1 MNKSFFSV
9 FSKKNVSRC
18 HSYFV
23 EKCFIDEIKHE
34 KMEMNVQ
41 KWVRLARGIGKGLL
55 NGEGKQ
61 MDDEVSEWANESD
74 RGKRILDDLKDLD
87 FYVEKEAKKRE
98 IEKRYSWEEFMTWR
112 RRYERRRKLLVVRC
126 VAAVA
131 ILFFVSICVW
141 FANKGEEK
149 SQFMFPSEIKPGSL
163 RASLILNDG
172 QEIILDKRLS
182 LMESDSSVVLN
193 NEKGELS
200 YRNVREKSGESSIN
214 TLRVPCGGEYQL
226 MLADG
231 TRVRVNSESELVFP
245 TCFNSDRRE
254 VFLKGE
260 AYFQVAP
267 DSDKPFYVRVN
278 DYVVKVT
285 GTSFN
290 VTSYTDDPC
299 TMTTLAEGKVSVYGN
314 DSTWNCDLT
323 PGHMLKFDKGTA
335 LVTSEECDPRIYTSW
350 IDGEFKF
357 RDMRLEDIMKKLNR
371 WYDFEVAYEEEE
383 LKDLRFSGAA
393 EKYNPVEFLLKM
405 IEEVTKVHFD
415 IEGKRIMVKNN

>member
-1 MNKSFFSV
+1 M
-9 FSKKNVSRC
+9 
-18 HSYFV
+18 
-23 EKCFIDEIKHE
+23 
-34 KMEMNVQ
+34 Q

-61 MDDEVSEWANESD
+61 MDDEVSEWAKESD
-74 RGKRILDDLKDLD
+74 RGKRILDELKDLD

-98 IEKRYSWEEFMTWR
+98 IEKCYSWEEFMTWR

-131 ILFFVSICVW
+131 ILFLVSTCVW
-141 FANKGEEK
+141 FVNRGGEE

-172 QEIILDKRLS
+172 QEIMLDKRLS
-182 LMESDSSVVLN
+182 LMESDSSVVLS

-200 YRNVREKSGESSIN
+200 YRNVRERAGESSVN

-278 DYVVKVT
+278 DYIVKVT

-299 TMTTLAEGKVSVYGN
+299 TMTTLVEGKVSVYGN

-335 LVTSEECDPRIYTSW
+335 RVTSEECDPRIYTSW

-357 RDMRLEDIMKKLNR
+357 RDMRLEDIMKRLNR

-405 IEEVTKVHFD
+405 IEEVTKVRFD

>member
-1 MNKSFFSV
+1 M
-9 FSKKNVSRC
+9 
-18 HSYFV
+18 
-23 EKCFIDEIKHE
+23 
-34 KMEMNVQ
+34 Q

-61 MDDEVSEWANESD
+61 MDDEVSEWAKESD
-74 RGKRILDDLKDLD
+74 RGKRILDELKDLD

-98 IEKRYSWEEFMTWR
+98 IEKCYSWEEFMTWR

-131 ILFFVSICVW
+131 ILFLVSTCVW
-141 FANKGEEK
+141 FVNRGGEE

-172 QEIILDKRLS
+172 QEIMLDKRLS
-182 LMESDSSVVLN
+182 LMESDSSVVLS

-200 YRNVREKSGESSIN
+200 YRNVRERSGESSIN

-278 DYVVKVT
+278 DYIVKVT

-299 TMTTLAEGKVSVYGN
+299 TMTTLVEGKVSVYGN

-335 LVTSEECDPRIYTSW
+335 RVTSEECDPRIYTSW

-405 IEEVTKVHFD
+405 IEEVTKVRFD

>member
-1 MNKSFFSV
+1 M
-9 FSKKNVSRC
+9 
-18 HSYFV
+18 
-23 EKCFIDEIKHE
+23 
-34 KMEMNVQ
+34 Q

-61 MDDEVSEWANESD
+61 MDDEVSEWAKESD
-74 RGKRILDDLKDLD
+74 RGKRILDELKDLD

-98 IEKRYSWEEFMTWR
+98 IEKCYSWEEFMTWR

-131 ILFFVSICVW
+131 ILFLVSTCVW
-141 FANKGEEK
+141 FVNRGGEE

-172 QEIILDKRLS
+172 QEIMLDKRLS
-182 LMESDSSVVLN
+182 LMESDSSVVLS

-200 YRNVREKSGESSIN
+200 YRNVRERAGESSVN

-278 DYVVKVT
+278 DYIVKVT

-299 TMTTLAEGKVSVYGN
+299 TMTTLVEGKVSVYGN

-335 LVTSEECDPRIYTSW
+335 RVTSEECDPRIYTSW

-383 LKDLRFSGAA
+383 LKDLRLSGAA

-405 IEEVTKVHFD
+405 IEEVTKVRFD

>member
-1 MNKSFFSV
+1 M
-9 FSKKNVSRC
+9 
-18 HSYFV
+18 
-23 EKCFIDEIKHE
+23 
-34 KMEMNVQ
+34 Q

-61 MDDEVSEWANESD
+61 MDDEVSEWAKESD
-74 RGKRILDDLKDLD
+74 RGKRILDELKDLD

-98 IEKRYSWEEFMTWR
+98 IEKCYSWEEFMTWR
-112 RRYERRRKLLVVRC
+112 RRYERRLKLLVVRC

-131 ILFFVSICVW
+131 ILFLVSTCVW
-141 FANKGEEK
+141 FVNRGGEE

-172 QEIILDKRLS
+172 QEIMLDKRLS
-182 LMESDSSVVLN
+182 LMESDSSVVLS

-200 YRNVREKSGESSIN
+200 YRNVRERAGESSVN

-278 DYVVKVT
+278 DYIVKVT

-299 TMTTLAEGKVSVYGN
+299 TMTTLVEGKVSVYGN

-335 LVTSEECDPRIYTSW
+335 RVTSEECDPRIYTSW

-405 IEEVTKVHFD
+405 IEEVTKVRFD

>member
-1 MNKSFFSV
+1 MGSFSP
-9 FSKKNVSRC
+9 
-18 HSYFV
+18 
-23 EKCFIDEIKHE
+23 
-34 KMEMNVQ
+34 
-41 KWVRLARGIGKGLL
+41 GIGKGLL

-61 MDDEVSEWANESD
+61 MDDEVSEWAKESD
-74 RGKRILDDLKDLD
+74 RGKRILDELKDLD

-98 IEKRYSWEEFMTWR
+98 IEKCYSWEEFMTWR

-131 ILFFVSICVW
+131 ILFLVSTCVW
-141 FANKGEEK
+141 FVNRGGEE

-172 QEIILDKRLS
+172 QEIMLDKRLS
-182 LMESDSSVVLN
+182 LMESDSSVVLS

-200 YRNVREKSGESSIN
+200 YRNVRERAGESSVN

-278 DYVVKVT
+278 DYIVKVT

-299 TMTTLAEGKVSVYGN
+299 TMTTLVEGKVSVYGN

-335 LVTSEECDPRIYTSW
+335 RVTSEECDPRIYTSW

-357 RDMRLEDIMKKLNR
+357 RDMRLENIMKKLNR

-405 IEEVTKVHFD
+405 IEEVTKVRFD

>member
-1 MNKSFFSV
+1 M
-9 FSKKNVSRC
+9 
-18 HSYFV
+18 
-23 EKCFIDEIKHE
+23 
-34 KMEMNVQ
+34 Q

-61 MDDEVSEWANESD
+61 MDDEVSEWAKESE
-74 RGKRILDDLKDLD
+74 RGKRILDELKDLD

-98 IEKRYSWEEFMTWR
+98 IEKCYSWEEFMTWR

-131 ILFFVSICVW
+131 ILFLVSTCVW
-141 FANKGEEK
+141 FVNRGGEE

-172 QEIILDKRLS
+172 QEIMLDKRLS
-182 LMESDSSVVLN
+182 LMESDSSVVLS

-200 YRNVREKSGESSIN
+200 YRNVRERAGESSVN

-278 DYVVKVT
+278 DYIVKVT

-299 TMTTLAEGKVSVYGN
+299 TMTTLVEGKVSVYGN

-335 LVTSEECDPRIYTSW
+335 RVTSEECDPRIYTSW

-405 IEEVTKVHFD
+405 IEEVTKVRFD

>member
-1 MNKSFFSV
+1 M
-9 FSKKNVSRC
+9 
-18 HSYFV
+18 
-23 EKCFIDEIKHE
+23 
-34 KMEMNVQ
+34 Q

-61 MDDEVSEWANESD
+61 MDDEVSEWAKESD
-74 RGKRILDDLKDLD
+74 RGKRILDELKDLD

-98 IEKRYSWEEFMTWR
+98 IEKCYSWEEFMTWR

-131 ILFFVSICVW
+131 ILFLVSTCVW
-141 FANKGEEK
+141 FVNRGGEE

-172 QEIILDKRLS
+172 QEIMLDKRLS
-182 LMESDSSVVLN
+182 LMESDSSVVLS

-200 YRNVREKSGESSIN
+200 YRNVRERAGESSVN

-278 DYVVKVT
+278 DYIVKVT

-299 TMTTLAEGKVSVYGN
+299 TMTTLVEGKVSVYGN

-335 LVTSEECDPRIYTSW
+335 RVTSEECDPRIYTSW

-357 RDMRLEDIMKKLNR
+357 RDMRLENIMKKLNR

-405 IEEVTKVHFD
+405 IEEVTKVRFD

>member
-1 MNKSFFSV
+1 M
-9 FSKKNVSRC
+9 
-18 HSYFV
+18 
-23 EKCFIDEIKHE
+23 EHE

-61 MDDEVSEWANESD
+61 MDDEVSEWAKESD
-74 RGKRILDDLKDLD
+74 RGKRILDELKDLD

-98 IEKRYSWEEFMTWR
+98 IEKCYSWEEFMTWR

-131 ILFFVSICVW
+131 ILFLVSTCVW
-141 FANKGEEK
+141 FVNRGGEE

-172 QEIILDKRLS
+172 QEIMLDKRLS
-182 LMESDSSVVLN
+182 LMESDSSVVLS

-200 YRNVREKSGESSIN
+200 YRNVRERAGESSVN

-278 DYVVKVT
+278 DYIVKVT

-299 TMTTLAEGKVSVYGN
+299 TMTTLVEGKVSVYGN

-335 LVTSEECDPRIYTSW
+335 RVTSEECDPRIYTSW

-405 IEEVTKVHFD
+405 IEEVTKVRFD

>member
-1 MNKSFFSV
+1 M
-9 FSKKNVSRC
+9 
-18 HSYFV
+18 
-23 EKCFIDEIKHE
+23 
-34 KMEMNVQ
+34 Q

-61 MDDEVSEWANESD
+61 MDDEVSEWAKESD
-74 RGKRILDDLKDLD
+74 RGKRILDELKDLD

-98 IEKRYSWEEFMTWR
+98 IEKCYSWEEFMTWR

-126 VAAVA
+126 VAAVV
-131 ILFFVSICVW
+131 ILFLVSTCVW
-141 FANKGEEK
+141 FVNRGGEE

-172 QEIILDKRLS
+172 QEIMLDKRLS
-182 LMESDSSVVLN
+182 LMESDSSVVLS

-200 YRNVREKSGESSIN
+200 YRNVRERAGESSVN

-278 DYVVKVT
+278 DYIVKVT

-299 TMTTLAEGKVSVYGN
+299 TMTTLVEGKVSVYGN

-335 LVTSEECDPRIYTSW
+335 RVTSEERDPRIYTSW

-405 IEEVTKVHFD
+405 IEEVTKVRFD

>member
-1 MNKSFFSV
+1 
-9 FSKKNVSRC
+9 
-18 HSYFV
+18 
-23 EKCFIDEIKHE
+23 
-34 KMEMNVQ
+34 MEMNVQ

-61 MDDEVSEWANESD
+61 MDDEVSEWAKESD
-74 RGKRILDDLKDLD
+74 RGKRILDELKDLD

-98 IEKRYSWEEFMTWR
+98 IEKCYSWEEFMTWR

-131 ILFFVSICVW
+131 ILFLVSTCVW
-141 FANKGEEK
+141 FVNRGGEE

-172 QEIILDKRLS
+172 QEIMLDKRLS
-182 LMESDSSVVLN
+182 LMESDSSVVLS

-200 YRNVREKSGESSIN
+200 YRNVRERVGESSVN

-278 DYVVKVT
+278 DYIVKVT

-299 TMTTLAEGKVSVYGN
+299 TMTTLVEGKVSVYGN

-335 LVTSEECDPRIYTSW
+335 RVTSEECDPRIYTSW

-405 IEEVTKVHFD
+405 IEEVTKVRFD

>member
-1 MNKSFFSV
+1 M
-9 FSKKNVSRC
+9 
-18 HSYFV
+18 
-23 EKCFIDEIKHE
+23 
-34 KMEMNVQ
+34 Q

-61 MDDEVSEWANESD
+61 MDDEVSEWAKESD
-74 RGKRILDDLKDLD
+74 RGKRILDELKDLD

-98 IEKRYSWEEFMTWR
+98 IEKCYSWEEFMTWR

-131 ILFFVSICVW
+131 ILFLVSTCVW
-141 FANKGEEK
+141 FVNRGGEE

-172 QEIILDKRLS
+172 QEIMLDKRLS
-182 LMESDSSVVLN
+182 LMESDSSVVLS

-200 YRNVREKSGESSIN
+200 YRNVRERAGESSVN

-278 DYVVKVT
+278 DYIVKVT

-299 TMTTLAEGKVSVYGN
+299 TMTTLVEGKVSVYGN

-335 LVTSEECDPRIYTSW
+335 RVTSEECDPRIYTSW

-371 WYDFEVAYEEEE
+371 WYDFEVAYEEE
-383 LKDLRFSGAA
+383 DLRFSGAA

-405 IEEVTKVHFD
+405 IEEVTKVRFD

>member
-1 MNKSFFSV
+1 MLFRS
-9 FSKKNVSRC
+9 
-18 HSYFV
+18 
-23 EKCFIDEIKHE
+23 
-34 KMEMNVQ
+34 
-41 KWVRLARGIGKGLL
+41 GLL

-61 MDDEVSEWANESD
+61 MDDEVSEWAKESD
-74 RGKRILDDLKDLD
+74 RGKRILDELKDLD

-98 IEKRYSWEEFMTWR
+98 IEKCYSWEEFMTWR

-131 ILFFVSICVW
+131 ILFLVSTCVW
-141 FANKGEEK
+141 FVNRGGEE

-172 QEIILDKRLS
+172 QEIMLDKRLS
-182 LMESDSSVVLN
+182 LMESDSSVVLS

-200 YRNVREKSGESSIN
+200 YRNVRERAGESSVN

-278 DYVVKVT
+278 DYIVKVT

-299 TMTTLAEGKVSVYGN
+299 TMTTLVEGKVSVYGN

-335 LVTSEECDPRIYTSW
+335 RVTSEECDPRIYTSW

-405 IEEVTKVHFD
+405 IEEVTKVRFD

>member
-1 MNKSFFSV
+1 M
-9 FSKKNVSRC
+9 
-18 HSYFV
+18 
-23 EKCFIDEIKHE
+23 
-34 KMEMNVQ
+34 Q

-61 MDDEVSEWANESD
+61 MDDEVSEWAKESD
-74 RGKRILDDLKDLD
+74 RGKRILDELKDLD

-98 IEKRYSWEEFMTWR
+98 IEKCYSWEEFMTWR

-131 ILFFVSICVW
+131 ILFLVSTCVW
-141 FANKGEEK
+141 FVNRGGEE

-172 QEIILDKRLS
+172 QEIMLDKRLS
-182 LMESDSSVVLN
+182 LMESDSSVVLS

-200 YRNVREKSGESSIN
+200 YRNVRERAGESSVN

-245 TCFNSDRRE
+245 TCFNSGRRE

-278 DYVVKVT
+278 DYIVKVT

-299 TMTTLAEGKVSVYGN
+299 TMTTLVEGKVSVYGN

-335 LVTSEECDPRIYTSW
+335 RVTSEECDPRIYTSW

-405 IEEVTKVHFD
+405 IEEVTKVRFD